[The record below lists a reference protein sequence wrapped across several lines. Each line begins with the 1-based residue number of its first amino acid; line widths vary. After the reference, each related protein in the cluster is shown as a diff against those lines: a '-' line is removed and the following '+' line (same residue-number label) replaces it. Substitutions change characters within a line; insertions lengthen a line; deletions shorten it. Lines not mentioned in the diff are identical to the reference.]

1 MWALKEDMVA
11 RVSYLKP
18 AVTAERPSFGG
29 HRQVTAKTRRFR
41 RGPFIAGGIVLLA
54 IVAAGVVA
62 LIFMSATASLSSDSE
77 ALARIGMPLGGGTVK
92 SVSVTAGHD
101 GSLIP
106 VTLRGDQIWPTKK
119 VKAHTLVHIEVIIK
133 RPGWNAWLAGKTETV
148 KLTLMTPSASLIQ
161 HNLTLKAG
169 AGIVLRFK
177 QAVRTFSYGPD
188 AQHLTRHVLHT
199 PLTRIRLPRPAAAG
213 TLTVAAAPRA
223 WETSPPAIVSW
234 FPAGIKA
241 GAVASPAPGSTITP
255 HTSITLTFSKPIDQ
269 ALGSSRPPVSPM
281 TPGVWHLLNSYAI
294 VFKPVSYGY
303 GLGAKVQVALPSG
316 VQLAGGRQ
324 TGTSNVGSWTV
335 PAGSTTRLQQLLSQL
350 GYLPFDVKGAHVA
363 LTPEAQ
369 ETAAVKPPKATFDWK
384 YPNIPDALRSMWA
397 PGSLGTVTKGAIM
410 MFENDHGLNPDGLAG
425 ATLWRALI
433 DAVDSHKVSTFGYTW
448 VNVSLSGQSLNLWHS
463 GHTVLN
469 TAVNTGIPG
478 RATDP
483 GTFPVYSHLQST
495 TMSGTNPDGTP
506 YNDPGVLWVSYFN
519 GGDALHYF
527 PRGSYG
533 SQQSLGCVEMA
544 LSPAAAV
551 WPYTPIGAI
560 VHVA

>member
-1 MWALKEDMVA
+1 MA

-18 AVTAERPSFGG
+18 AVTTERPSFGG
-29 HRQVTAKTRRFR
+29 HRQVTATPRRFR
-41 RGPFIAGGIVLLA
+41 RGPFIVGGILLLA
-54 IVAAGVVA
+54 VVAAGVVA
-62 LIFMSATASLSSDSE
+62 LIFLSAKASLTSDSQ

-92 SVSVTAGHD
+92 SVSVTTGHD

-106 VTLRGDQIWPTKK
+106 VTLRGDQIWPTKTI
-119 VKAHTLVHIEVIIK
+119 KAHTLVRIEVVIK

-148 KLTLMTPSASLIQ
+148 NLTMMTPSASLKQ

-169 AGIVLRFK
+169 SAIVLRFK
-177 QAVRTFSYGPD
+177 QPVRTFSYGPD
-188 AQHLTRHVLHT
+188 PQHLTRRVLHK
-199 PLTRIRLPRPAAAG
+199 PLDRIRLPRPAAAG

-255 HTSITLTFSKPIDQ
+255 HTNITLTFSKPIDK
-269 ALGSSRPPVSPM
+269 ALGASRPPVSPM
-281 TPGVWHLLNSYAI
+281 TPGVWHVLNDRVM

-316 VQLAGGRQ
+316 VQLAGGQQ
-324 TGTSNVGSWTV
+324 TGTSNVGTWTV
-335 PAGSTTRLQQLLSQL
+335 PAGSTVRLQQLLSQL

-369 ETAAVKPPKATFDWK
+369 ESAAVKPPKASFDWK
-384 YPNIPDALRSMWA
+384 YPNIPDALRSMWS
-397 PGSLGTVTKGAIM
+397 PGANGTVTKGALM
-410 MFENDHGLNPDGLAG
+410 MFQNDHGLTPDGNAG
-425 ATLWRALI
+425 PAVWRSLI
-433 DAVDSHKVSTFGYTW
+433 TAVIAGKRSSFGYSW
-448 VNVSLSGQSLNLWHS
+448 VNVSLSGQSLSLWHN
-463 GHTVLN
+463 GHTVVS
-469 TAVNTGIPG
+469 TPVNTGIPG

-495 TMSGTNPDGTP
+495 TMSGTNPDGST
-506 YNDPGVLWVSYFN
+506 YSDPGVLWVSYFN

-533 SQQSLGCVEMA
+533 SPQSLGCVEMQ